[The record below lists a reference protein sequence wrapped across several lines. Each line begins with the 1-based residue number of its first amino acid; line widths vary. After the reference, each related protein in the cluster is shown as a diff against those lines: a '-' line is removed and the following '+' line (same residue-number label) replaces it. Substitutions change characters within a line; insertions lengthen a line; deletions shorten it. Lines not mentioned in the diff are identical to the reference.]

1 MTKPRAPI
9 RRFDLHAEDRASSEV
24 ARDINRDIV
33 LELLRRRQPIA
44 RVELARLSGLQR
56 STVSL
61 IVEQLLAERWIVE
74 GAAVRTA
81 RGRRPTMLS
90 LSTDLVILTV
100 DVRPG
105 IAVCAAV
112 DLNGNI
118 LARSSYSIPANPKAG
133 VERIAR
139 ALQAMQQ
146 QFESKTVEGI
156 GVSLPGRVD
165 PETQQLIL
173 APNLRW
179 HHFDIR
185 AALEARFGPQ
195 VQLDNSANTSLLS
208 ELWFGKLRHVHN
220 VVLVAISEGVG
231 AAVVANGQQLLGKS
245 GLAGEFG
252 HISVDPN
259 GPQCNCGERGCW
271 EMFASSRAA
280 LRLHA
285 ELAGSDLLGDSKLPL
300 EDFSELIALA
310 DAGDSNARQALEQQ
324 AVWIGR
330 GLRMITAALSPDLIL
345 FAGEVTACWAR
356 TGPIV
361 LRELRKRMLSGAPPE
376 LIAIDDGEQACLRGS
391 AALVLQR
398 HSTYHRST
406 GTARAKKTVV
416 PNRKKIS
423 IAPSTLPRKTV

>member
-1 MTKPRAPI
+1 MPMTKPRAPI
-9 RRFDLHAEDRASSEV
+9 RRFDLHAEARASSEV

-44 RVELARLSGLQR
+44 RVDLARLSGLQR

-61 IVEQLLAERWIVE
+61 IVEQLIAERWIVE

-81 RGRRPTMLS
+81 RGRRPTLLS
-90 LSTDLVILTV
+90 LNADLVILTV

-105 IAVCAAV
+105 IAVCAAI
-112 DLNGNI
+112 DLNGKF
-118 LARSSYSIPANPKAG
+118 LTQRSFSIAAAPKAG
-133 VERIAR
+133 VKRIAD
-139 ALQAMQQ
+139 ALHTMLQ
-146 QFESKTVEGI
+146 QFGSKSVEGI

-179 HHFDIR
+179 HNFDIR
-185 AALEARFGPQ
+185 AALEARLDLQ
-195 VQLDNSANTSLLS
+195 VQMDNSANASLLS
-208 ELWFGKLRHVHN
+208 ELWFGRMRHAHN
-220 VVLVAISEGVG
+220 AVLVAISEGVG
-231 AAVVANGQQLLGKS
+231 AAVLANGQQVLGKS

-285 ELAGSDLLGDSKLPL
+285 ELVGLDPLGSFGDLV
-300 EDFSELIALA
+300 ALA
-310 DAGDSNARQALEQQ
+310 DTGDAAAQEAIEQQ

-345 FAGEVTACWAR
+345 FAGEITSCWAR
-356 TGPIV
+356 TSAIV
-361 LRELRKRMLSGAPPE
+361 ARELRNRMLTGTPPE
-376 LIAIDDGEQACLRGS
+376 LIAIDDGEQACLRGA

-398 HSTYHRST
+398 HSSYHRST
-406 GTARAKKTVV
+406 GAARAKPKAAT
-416 PNRKKIS
+416 K
-423 IAPSTLPRKTV
+423 RKTTLSRNQ